1 MKLHLTDGAR
11 GENVGN
17 ACVRMENESPE
28 LGHLDER
35 ESDAVMFNRTEH
47 REASFEELAFFLALN
62 LWDCDHVRLFFRR
75 LFPRED
81 IEGDVGIISCHFE
94 NPRPSEKIFSAVG
107 NIGQNLVPSFNW
119 SGLIGF
125 GRNRPDKAYLQSR
138 KLMSFLNQIRSI
150 CQMNPSRL
158 KRIGISS
165 LNKREMLQ
173 QIGPNPQGHVFCVV
187 CASHPLETSL
197 ETANPD

>member
-94 NPRPSEKIFSAVG
+94 NPRPSEEIFSAVR

-125 GRNRPDKAYLQSR
+125 GRNRTDKTYLQSC
-138 KLMSFLNQIRSI
+138 KLMGFLDQIRSV
-150 CQMNPSRL
+150 CHQNRSRM
-158 KRIGISS
+158 KGIGIAS
-165 LNKREMLQ
+165 LDEVEVL
-173 QIGPNPQGHVFCVV
+173 
-187 CASHPLETSL
+187 
-197 ETANPD
+197 